1 MKSRRLKNKTKQ
13 TTVITNMYGN
23 PPFLYMVYA
32 RCGPISI
39 CICLCFIATHYII
52 GQ

>member
-23 PPFLYMVYA
+23 LLFSIWYMLAVDQYPYA
-32 RCGPISI
+32 YVCVLLPHNI
-39 CICLCFIATHYII
+39 
-52 GQ
+52 